1 MADYKEKKEQKNMSV
16 LYCLIFFRSFL
27 RCHWQCVTKHVK
39 KEQDEGMGMS
49 SEATME
55 VMLQN

>member
-1 MADYKEKKEQKNMSV
+1 MSV

-27 RCHWQCVTKHVK
+27 RCHWQCVTEHVK

-49 SEATME
+49 TME